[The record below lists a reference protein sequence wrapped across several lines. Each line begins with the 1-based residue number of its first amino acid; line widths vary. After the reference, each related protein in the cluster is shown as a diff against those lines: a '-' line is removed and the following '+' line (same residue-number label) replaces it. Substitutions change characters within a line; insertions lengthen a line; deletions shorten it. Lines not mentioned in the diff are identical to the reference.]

1 MSRHVADQLS
11 AYIDGALGV
20 RDVERVKAHLDIC
33 PMCLQEY
40 HGLQGVQ
47 RLLRGLPDPGP
58 QPGFLDRVHW
68 RLQREAAQHHRATLV
83 PGFVSTFQVKPFRLA
98 VAASALAL
106 MLAIPWAWMT
116 GQFGWRQA
124 PLDSD
129 AYVRHYLVL
138 SSDRSLV
145 DEATTT
151 FVSNDLGVPD
161 QPTR

>member
-1 MSRHVADQLS
+1 MSRHVVDQLS

-33 PMCLQEY
+33 PTCLHEY

-47 RLLRGLPDPGP
+47 RLLRGLPDPAP

-68 RLQREAAQHHRATLV
+68 QLQREAAQPHRPSLA
-83 PGFVSTFQVKPFRLA
+83 PRFVSTLQIRPFRMA

-116 GQFGWRQA
+116 GQFGWRVA

>member
-20 RDVERVKAHLDIC
+20 RDVERVKAHLDVC
-33 PMCLQEY
+33 PACLQEY
-40 HGLQGVQ
+40 QGLQGVQ
-47 RLLRGLPDPGP
+47 HLLRGLPDPGP
-58 QPGFLDRVHW
+58 RPGFLDRVHW
-68 RLQREAAQHHRATLV
+68 GLQREAARHHRLGLAARFGSAL
-83 PGFVSTFQVKPFRLA
+83 QVKPFRLA
-98 VAASALAL
+98 VAASAAAL
-106 MLAIPWAWMT
+106 ILGIPWAWMT
-116 GQFGWRQA
+116 GQFGSREA
-124 PLDSD
+124 PLDTD

-151 FVSNDLGVPD
+151 FVSNDLGVSD

>member
-11 AYIDGALGV
+11 GYIDGALGV
-20 RDVERVKAHLDIC
+20 RDVERVKAHLDVC
-33 PMCLQEY
+33 PACLQEY
-40 HGLQGVQ
+40 QGLRGVQ
-47 RLLRGLPDPGP
+47 HLLRGLPNPGP
-58 QPGFLDRVHW
+58 RLGFLDRMHW
-68 RLQREAAQHHRATLV
+68 RLQREAAQYRR
-83 PGFVSTFQVKPFRLA
+83 PGLAARFMSALQVKPFRLA

-106 MLAIPWAWMT
+106 MLVIPWAWVT
-116 GQFGWRQA
+116 GQFGWREA
-124 PLDSD
+124 PLDTD

-151 FVSNDLGVPD
+151 FVSNDLGASD